1 MLNLAVIGTGYW
13 GINLVRTFGALPNC
27 RLRWLCDLD
36 KARLEEVAG
45 QFSAERSTTQIEDV
59 LADSAVDGVIVALPA
74 SMHFEAASQSLRAG
88 KHTFVEKPLAM
99 SVAEAAELVDLARQV
114 NRVLMVGHTFEFN
127 AAVVETKRL
136 IDSGELGQIHYIY
149 SQRLNLGRVRS
160 DVNAMWN
167 LAPHDVSIL
176 MYWLGAIPESVSA
189 YGHSH
194 LQDRIEDVVFMHL
207 AFPQGIHAH
216 IHVSWLDPGK
226 VRKATVVGSRKMVIY
241 DDTSADRKLEIYDKG
256 IDRKKLDNHL
266 GSYQSFGEFQF
277 IHRAGDIVI
286 PKLGFP
292 EPLQVECRHFLE
304 CIRDNKQ
311 PRTDGMNGLRVVAV
325 LEAAQ
330 RSLVEQGRPVAVRLD
345 VAGQASGE
353 RTP

>member
-1 MLNLAVIGTGYW
+1 MINVAVIGTGYW
-13 GINLVRTFGALPNC
+13 GINLVRTFSALPGC
-27 RLRWLCDLD
+27 RLRWLCDVD

-45 QFSAERSTTQIEDV
+45 QYSAGKVTTQAEDIW
-59 LADSAVDGVIVALPA
+59 ADPLVDAVVVALPA
-74 SMHFEAASQSLRAG
+74 STHHAAVASSLRAG

-99 SVAEAAELVDLARQV
+99 SVAEAVELVRMADAAR
-114 NRVLMVGHTFEFN
+114 RVLMVGHTFEYN

-136 IDSGELGQIHYIY
+136 IDSGELGPLHYVY

-176 MYWLGAIPESVSA
+176 LYWLGELPLSVSA
-189 YGHSH
+189 YGHCH
-194 LQDRIEDVVFMHL
+194 LQDGVEDVVFVHL
-207 AFPQGIHAH
+207 AFPQGVHAH

-226 VRKATVVGSRKMVIY
+226 VRKATVVGSRKMVVY

-256 IDRKKLDNHL
+256 IDRKRIDNHL

-277 IHRAGDIVI
+277 IQRAGDIVV
-286 PKLGFP
+286 PKLAFH
-292 EPLQVECRHFLE
+292 EPLQVECRHFLD
-304 CIRDNKQ
+304 CVRTGAT
-311 PRTDGMNGLRVVAV
+311 PRTDGRNGARVVAV

-330 RSLVEQGRPVAVRLD
+330 RSLTEGGRSVAVSLNLD
-345 VAGQASGE
+345 APG
-353 RTP
+353 

>member
-1 MLNLAVIGTGYW
+1 MVNVAVIGTGYW
-13 GINLVRTFGALPNC
+13 GINLVRTFRALPGC
-27 RLRWLCDLD
+27 RVRWLCDLD

-45 QFSAERSTTQIEDV
+45 QYASEMTTTQLEDIW
-59 LADSAVDGVIVALPA
+59 ADPLVDAVVVALPA
-74 SMHFEAASQSLRAG
+74 SMHHEAAAASLRAG

-99 SVAEAAELVDLARQV
+99 TVAEAAELVELSRQAQ
-114 NRVLMVGHTFEFN
+114 RVLMVGHTFEYN

-136 IDSGELGQIHYIY
+136 IDSGDLGQIHYIY

-176 MYWLGAIPESVSA
+176 LYWLGELPLSVSA

-194 LQDRIEDVVFMHL
+194 LQDGIEDVAFVHL
-207 AFPQGIHAH
+207 AFPRGIHAH

-256 IDRKKLDNHL
+256 IDRKRIDNHL
-266 GSYQSFGEFQF
+266 GSYQSFSEFQF

-292 EPLQVECRHFLE
+292 EPLQVECRHFLD
-304 CIRDNKQ
+304 CIGHDTQ
-311 PRTDGMNGLRVVAV
+311 PRTDGPNGLRVVAV

-330 RSLVEQGRPVAVRLD
+330 RSLAGQGRPVPVSLSP
-345 VAGQASGE
+345 GS
-353 RTP
+353 PS